1 MNNAKES
8 QAPNVGK
15 IAKLLRKEN
24 TMPRDCEG
32 FRAQMERLNEF
43 FPDCELL
50 SVTDVIRFTGR
61 DRRTVVKLFNFR
73 NNFISKV
80 EVARTLS

>member
-1 MNNAKES
+1 MNNVEENQTLS
-8 QAPNVGK
+8 VNY

-24 TMPRDCEG
+24 TMPKDREG
-32 FRAQMERLNEF
+32 FRDQMARLNEV
-43 FPDCELL
+43 FPDRELL
-50 SVTDVIRFTGR
+50 SVADVVRFTGR
-61 DRRTVVKLFNFR
+61 DRRTVVKFFNFR

>member
-1 MNNAKES
+1 MNNAEENQTPS
-8 QAPNVGK
+8 VNY

-24 TMPRDCEG
+24 TMPKDREG
-32 FRAQMERLNEF
+32 FRVQMEHLNEF

-50 SVTDVIRFTGR
+50 SISDVVRFTGR
-61 DRRTVVKLFNFR
+61 DRRTVVKFFNFR

>member
-1 MNNAKES
+1 
-8 QAPNVGK
+8 
-15 IAKLLRKEN
+15 
-24 TMPRDCEG
+24 MPREREG
-32 FRAQMERLNEF
+32 FRDNMERLNEF
-43 FPDCELL
+43 FPDRELL

-61 DRRTVVKLFNFR
+61 DRRTVVKFFNFR

>member
-1 MNNAKES
+1 MLK
-8 QAPNVGK
+8 
-15 IAKLLRKEN
+15 
-24 TMPRDCEG
+24 DCEG
-32 FRAQMERLNEF
+32 FRVQMERLNEF

-61 DRRTVVKLFNFR
+61 DRRTVVKFFNFR